1 MISNSVYALQH
12 GLLISIKLFQAY
24 ELWKDGKSME
34 FMDPS
39 LDDACSSCK
48 LTRCMQVALLCVQ
61 ENPADRPS
69 MLEVDSMIK
78 NETAAIAIPRRP
90 AFAAKRDE
98 VEADGKSAS
107 GHEIGS
113 VNVTTISQV
122 LPR

>member
-1 MISNSVYALQH
+1 
-12 GLLISIKLFQAY
+12 
-24 ELWKDGKSME
+24 ME

>member
-1 MISNSVYALQH
+1 
-12 GLLISIKLFQAY
+12 
-24 ELWKDGKSME
+24 
-34 FMDPS
+34 
-39 LDDACSSCK
+39 
-48 LTRCMQVALLCVQ
+48 MQVALLCVQ

-69 MLEVDSMIK
+69 VLEVDSMIK
-78 NETAAIAIPRRP
+78 NETAAIATPRRP

-122 LPR
+122 LPRWELQYWGRKVLSLSGSVNPNRGIYVNHVQITTIMNTKF